1 MTLKKIKKVDW
12 RYLVNRRETL
22 LFKSITDNAYSYFK
36 KVTGI
41 NWKATC
47 ILRSSEGGLYHSGRE
62 LDILEEIFKKGGA
75 KLLKRFAKK
84 LVSHVGNLDKLA
96 NQIEK
101 MDCSKLTYGQLDDLS
116 FEFRE
121 AAFYAHNF
129 LVPMPVADKAIS
141 WMILDFLPTAPK
153 NKKQEWLSIL
163 TYPTKENKPVEEER
177 SFYKLV
183 MAYKKGDRNFNRLFG
198 SHVKKYSYLGARN
211 YWWEQ
216 AWTKDDLIKRLDN
229 FLAQNKS
236 PKRELNNLEKIK
248 KERKRFFDKLVK
260 KLSIKR
266 NSELFKLIKI
276 AQEYAYL
283 RTWRTNIIYG
293 AGYKARNLFYEIAR
307 RAKAN
312 KDIVSYLTIFEV
324 GKMAKT
330 GKCPITPSE
339 LKRRK
344 IFNASVRIGEEMTV
358 LSGKPWGEKLKKAF
372 GTLEGSRSLKI
383 LKGNIA
389 YPGIVRGVARIVEQG
404 ERSKIN
410 MRKFKRGEIM
420 VATMT
425 FPNFIPAMEKAAAFV
440 TDEGGILCHAA
451 IVAREMKK
459 PCIIGTKIATQVL
472 HDGQLVEVDAKRGI
486 VKILS
491 HH

>member
-1 MTLKKIKKVDW
+1 MTLEKIKKVDW

-36 KVTGI
+36 KVADI

-62 LDILEEIFKKGGA
+62 LDKLGKIFRKGGV
-75 KLLKRFAKK
+75 KLLKSFAKK
-84 LVSHVGNLDKLA
+84 LVLHVGNLEKLA
-96 NQIEK
+96 NKIEK
-101 MDCSKLTYGQLDDLS
+101 IDCSKLTHQQLNNLFS
-116 FEFRE
+116 EFEKAVFR
-121 AAFYAHNF
+121 AHNF

-141 WMILDFLPTAPK
+141 RMILNCLPQAGED
-153 NKKQEWLSIL
+153 KKQEWLAIL
-163 TYPTKENKPVEEER
+163 TYPVKENKPTEEEK

-183 MAYKKGDRNFNRLFG
+183 IAYKGSGNFDYLLNL
-198 SHVKKYSYLGARN
+198 HLKKYSYLGARN

-260 KLSIKR
+260 KLSIKK